1 MQASQELGA
10 SRPGRKLVISGDTRP
25 CAALTEAAKDA
36 DLLVHEAT
44 FCDDEQERALETRHS
59 TSREAAR
66 VAREAAVRRLVLTHV
81 SSRHDVDTSS
91 LLAQARDEFKGPLEV
106 AHDVL
111 TVEIPL
117 RE

>member
-1 MQASQELGA
+1 M
-10 SRPGRKLVISGDTRP
+10 
-25 CAALTEAAKDA
+25 
-36 DLLVHEAT
+36 VHEAT

-106 AHDVL
+106 AHDGL

-117 RE
+117 STDFRDPVRCNKFPPVGTAGRLG